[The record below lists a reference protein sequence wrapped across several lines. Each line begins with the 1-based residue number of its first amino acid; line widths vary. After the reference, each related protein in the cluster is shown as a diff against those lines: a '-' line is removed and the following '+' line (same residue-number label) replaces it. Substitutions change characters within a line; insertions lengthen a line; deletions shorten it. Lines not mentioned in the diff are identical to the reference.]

1 MHDPTPPIRPHGLCT
16 QTPFPRSH
24 CLRAQ
29 CYGVDLDGVW
39 GEGGEVVVGSG
50 EGEDGF
56 GVGAVGFF
64 FFFVACWVGVLGMM
78 V

>member
-1 MHDPTPPIRPHGLCT
+1 M
-16 QTPFPRSH
+16 
-24 CLRAQ
+24 
-29 CYGVDLDGVW
+29 DLDGVW